1 MQECVDATCF
11 KPCGEKIK
19 NVKKSL
25 SVSRISHRIEL
36 CSSCDA
42 YKELCSS
49 CYAYRKSILV

>member
-1 MQECVDATCF
+1 MRECVDASCF

-42 YKELCSS
+42 YQ
-49 CYAYRKSILV
+49 KSILVLTIFLLV